1 MAENRRAGDS
11 ARALSRSGSFPTGK
25 IELLLREVGFR
36 FGELW
41 SIGARAADF
50 G

>member
-1 MAENRRAGDS
+1 VRFHVQVVS
-11 ARALSRSGSFPTGK
+11 PTGK
-25 IELLLREVGFR
+25 DELLLREVGFR

-41 SIGARAADF
+41 PIGARAADF